1 MKDVELIYPYT
12 IVEEDGLYGITDRN
26 GNLKVPCVMDE
37 IINGKDDEV
46 GLSYWMDFN
55 SVVICKDGK
64 YGFFTANGKFI
75 EPVYEDY
82 AIDPCGGSIH
92 VKTDEG
98 YGVFKSPKYVFE
110 PLLAEYSLLTE
121 IYGEDFELDFDKDLM
136 TWYEMGIENNT
147 VSAIKEKLHAIGY
160 AYAQD
165 LWDSTYKGNGESC
178 IEKFASDILH
188 DVDFSTMIDEQ
199 LEEIK
204 AQCEGYEREFWKVA
218 ASYDK
223 YAWLYLWC
231 GDMAKRGAVSFVTLK
246 SMPHANIPLLN
257 SKVSELLK
265 NDGDNGYYSTFRL
278 IDRLLPCPEHGSSEI
293 IPVKFPAGNR
303 PSCKYVNVIFDEE
316 ISGEI
321 GEIYLC
327 EHSMHMYNVCVN
339 LYDSEYTDGCMDEN
353 HILDISDIVLSELLT
368 CLQQVID
375 PAKENTELSAAIDN
389 ALKVE
394 KGKSPMAQILKDCG
408 IYLLSLSD
416 FGRTPRFYDG
426 KIAEDVDYVYV
437 VEDEVK
443 LVLDSNTF
451 DVNTV
456 TLNEGC
462 GNYSWIVED
471 IKAAAN
477 TAYKKSK
484 H

>member
-37 IINGKDDEV
+37 ISNYKDDEI
-46 GLSYWMDFN
+46 GLGTWEDFYC
-55 SVVICKDGK
+55 VVICKDGK

-75 EPVYEDY
+75 EPAYEEY

-98 YGVFKSPKYVFE
+98 YGVFESPKYVFE
-110 PLLAEYSLLTE
+110 PLLAQYSLLTE
-121 IYGEDFELDFDKDLM
+121 IYGEDFVEDFDEDLK

-147 VSAIKEKLHAIGY
+147 VSAIKERLHAIGY

-165 LWDSTYKGNGESC
+165 LWDSTYKGNDESC
-178 IEKFASDILH
+178 IEKFASFILH
-188 DVDFSTMIDEQ
+188 DADFLTMIDKQ

-204 AQCEGYEREFWKVA
+204 AQCEGYEREFWEVA

-223 YAWLYLWC
+223 YDWLLLWS
-231 GDMAKRGAVSFVTLK
+231 GNMAMRGAVSFVTLK

-257 SKVSELLK
+257 RKVSELLK
-265 NDGDNGYYSTFRL
+265 NDRDNGYYSTFRL
-278 IDRLLPCPEHGSSEI
+278 IDGLLPCPEHGSSEI

-303 PSCKYVNVIFDEE
+303 PSCKYVFLGDE
-316 ISGEI
+316 IDGEI

-327 EHSMHMYNVCVN
+327 EQFMHMYNVCVN
-339 LYDSEYTDGCMDEN
+339 IYDSENPDELLEEN
-353 HILDISDIVLSELLT
+353 HILNISDIVLSELLT
-368 CLQQVID
+368 CLQQAID
-375 PAKENTELSAAIDN
+375 PAKENTELSAAIDM

-394 KGKSPMAQILKDCG
+394 KVKSPMAQILKDCG

-426 KIAEDVDYVYV
+426 KIAENVDYVYV
-437 VEDEVK
+437 FEDEVK

>member
-1 MKDVELIYPYT
+1 
-12 IVEEDGLYGITDRN
+12 
-26 GNLKVPCVMDE
+26 MDE

-46 GLSYWMDFN
+46 ELTYWEDYN

-75 EPVYEDY
+75 EPEYERY
-82 AIDPCGGSIH
+82 ALDPYEGAIH
-92 VKTDEG
+92 VMIDEG
-98 YGVFKSPKYVFE
+98 YGFLSPPQYVFE
-110 PLLAEYSLLTE
+110 PLPAPYSLLTN
-121 IYGEDFELDFDKDLM
+121 INCEDFDEEFDTDLM
-136 TWYEMGIENNT
+136 TWCEVGIQKKT

-165 LWDSTYKGNGESC
+165 LWDSTYKGNGEGC

-204 AQCEGYEREFWKVA
+204 AQCEGYEREFWEVA
-218 ASYDK
+218 ASYDEFD
-223 YAWLYLWC
+223 WLYLWC
-231 GDMAKRGAVSFVTLK
+231 GDMAMRGAVSFVTLK
-246 SMPHANIPLLN
+246 NMPHANIPLLN

-339 LYDSEYTDGCMDEN
+339 LYDSEYTEGCMDEN

-437 VEDEVK
+437 FEDEVK

-462 GNYSWIVED
+462 GNYLWIVED

>member
-46 GLSYWMDFN
+46 GLTYWEDYN

-64 YGFFTANGKFI
+64 YGFFTASGKFI
-75 EPVYEDY
+75 EPEYECY
-82 AIDPCGGSIH
+82 ALDPYEGAIH
-92 VKTDEG
+92 VMIDEG
-98 YGVFKSPKYVFE
+98 YGFLSPPQYVFE
-110 PLLAEYSLLTE
+110 PLPARYSLLTN
-121 IYGEDFELDFDKDLM
+121 INCDDFDEEFDTDLM
-136 TWYEMGIENNT
+136 TWCEMGIQKKT
-147 VSAIKEKLHAIGY
+147 VSAIKERLHAIGY

-165 LWDSTYKGNGESC
+165 LWDSTYKGNGEGC

-204 AQCEGYEREFWKVA
+204 AQCEGDEREFWDVA

-231 GDMAKRGAVSFVTLK
+231 GNMAMRGAVSFVTLK

-257 SKVSELLK
+257 RKVSELLK

-303 PSCKYVNVIFDEE
+303 PSCKYVFLGDE
-316 ISGEI
+316 IDGEI

-327 EHSMHMYNVCVN
+327 EQFMHMYNVCVN
-339 LYDSEYTDGCMDEN
+339 IYDSENPDELLEEN
-353 HILDISDIVLSELLT
+353 HILNISDIVLSELLT

-375 PAKENTELSAAIDN
+375 PAKENTELSAAIDM

-394 KGKSPMAQILKDCG
+394 KVKSPMAQILKDCG

-437 VEDEVK
+437 FEDEVK
-443 LVLDSNTF
+443 LVLDSSTF

-456 TLNEGC
+456 TLNERC

-477 TAYKKSK
+477 TAYKKFK
-484 H
+484 N